1 MNPVTFLTRPVVTAL
16 SAICAGLSI
25 LTATMIPAAW
35 PTSGTNAYGFVHS
48 SGSWPD
54 AIRLVVTALVLAV
67 AAVALWMLRPED
79 DDQPPRPTYRRGPS
93 LRERLAALTQPAPLP
108 HRPAS
113 RYPGHGAPPAPAPS
127 PTPEPTSYPEPPT
140 PEPAPPAAPT
150 FRADG
155 EFSHLDSVFGHDKDG
170 GQ

>member
-1 MNPVTFLTRPVVTAL
+1 MNPLLNRNTVTAL
-16 SAICAGLSI
+16 AALSGT
-25 LTATMIPAAW
+25 LAVWTATAINLGA
-35 PTSGTNAYGFVHS
+35 S
-48 SGSWPD
+48 S
-54 AIRLVVTALVLAV
+54 ALRHVATTAVLAV
-67 AAVALWMLRPED
+67 VSVALWMLRPED